1 MKPPLSRV
9 AEDMRRELDRV
20 RDVPTIAAG
29 LALMEF
35 VAVRETAFRAWAKR
49 MVEAERSD
57 VFREVAQRF
66 PGAEIEQVIV
76 EGLDGTGPEDSGDA

>member
-9 AEDMRRELDRV
+9 AEDMARELERV
-20 RDVPTIAAG
+20 KEVPTIAAG
-29 LALMEF
+29 LALIEF
-35 VAVRETAFRAWAKR
+35 VSKREVAFRAWARR

-66 PGAEIEQVIV
+66 PGAEIEDVVI
-76 EGLDGTGPEDSGDA
+76 EGLEGTGHEDQGDA

>member
-9 AEDMRRELDRV
+9 AEDMRRELERV
-20 RDVPTIAAG
+20 KDVPTIAAG
-29 LALMEF
+29 LALLEF
-35 VAVRETAFRAWAKR
+35 VAARETAFRAWAKR

-76 EGLDGTGPEDSGDA
+76 EGLDGAGPEDSGEA

>member
-20 RDVPTIAAG
+20 KDVPTIAAG

-35 VAVRETAFRAWAKR
+35 VAARETAFRAWAKR

-66 PGAEIEQVIV
+66 PGAEIEDVI
-76 EGLDGTGPEDSGDA
+76 EGLEGTGPDDPGDA